1 MNEKYLVVETT
12 KFGKRGANTSI
23 PVANKNSTNVWS
35 TYEEAEAMI
44 EATIEA
50 EKAYWT
56 TELQKNKGKKIEN
69 IDEQFKIGEN
79 FLYIEEYD
87 ILTEYEIFE
96 LKQRNSMVNGRFACF
111 RRMTDKN
118 HNRISYHLVEKNG
131 VNYFE
136 TKRDL
141 ETAIAGELQ
150 SDRDVFQEIFEID
163 DKEFAK
169 LVRKCSVIVDSM
181 NFVAKD
187 FNRIVEYEEF
197 FLMEVE

>member
-12 KFGKRGANTSI
+12 KFGKRGVNTSI
-23 PVANKNSTNVWS
+23 PVANENSTNVWS

-44 EATIEA
+44 EVAIEA

-56 TELQKNKGKKIEN
+56 TQLQKNKGKRIEN

-87 ILTEYEIFE
+87 VLTEYEIFE
-96 LKQRNSMVNGRFACF
+96 LKQYNPMVNGRFACF
-111 RRMTDKN
+111 KRVTDKN
-118 HNRISYHLVEKNG
+118 RNRISYRLVEKNG

-141 ETAIAGELQ
+141 DIAIAGELQ
-150 SDRDVFQEIFEID
+150 SDRDVFQETFEID
-163 DKEFAK
+163 DKKFAK
-169 LVRKCSVIVDSM
+169 LVRECNVIVNSM

-187 FNRIVEYEEF
+187 FDRIVEYEEF
-197 FLMEVE
+197 FLMEVK